1 MKENSK
7 KDWKLFQAKV
17 PEWQERYMEELIK
30 SYITLF
36 NSPGY
41 ASDHFWELEKRIR
54 EDRKHPGV
62 KMQLQ
67 KSEMAWDA
75 VSLLQLGVIT
85 MDDLNEFSVDF
96 VDTVKLILER
106 RRDW

>member
-1 MKENSK
+1 MKDISK

-17 PEWQERYMEELIK
+17 PEWQERYMEQLIK
-30 SYITLF
+30 SYIILL

-41 ASDHFWELEKRIR
+41 ASEHFWELEKRVR

-62 KMQLQ
+62 KMQIN
-67 KSEMAWDA
+67 KSEVAWDC

-85 MDDLNEFSVDF
+85 MDDLNGFSEDF
-96 VDTVKLILER
+96 VDTVKLILEKR
-106 RRDW
+106 SDW

>member
-30 SYITLF
+30 SYITLL

-96 VDTVKLILER
+96 VDTAKLILER
-106 RRDW
+106 RKEW

>member
-1 MKENSK
+1 MKDISK

-17 PEWQERYMEELIK
+17 PEWQERYMEQLEK
-30 SYITLF
+30 SYITLL

-41 ASDHFWELEKRIR
+41 ASEHFWELEKRIR

-67 KSEMAWDA
+67 KSEMAWDT
-75 VSLLQLGVIT
+75 VSLLQHGVIT

-106 RRDW
+106 RKEW

>member
-30 SYITLF
+30 SYITLL

-67 KSEMAWDA
+67 KPEMAWDA

>member
-30 SYITLF
+30 SYITLL

-85 MDDLNEFSVDF
+85 MDDLNELSVDF

>member
-30 SYITLF
+30 SYITLL

-67 KSEMAWDA
+67 KSEMAWDT

>member
-17 PEWQERYMEELIK
+17 PEWQERYMEQLIK
-30 SYITLF
+30 SYIILLT
-36 NSPGY
+36 SPGY

>member
-1 MKENSK
+1 
-7 KDWKLFQAKV
+7 
-17 PEWQERYMEELIK
+17 
-30 SYITLF
+30 
-36 NSPGY
+36 
-41 ASDHFWELEKRIR
+41 
-54 EDRKHPGV
+54 
-62 KMQLQ
+62 MQLQ

>member
-17 PEWQERYMEELIK
+17 PEWQERYMEQLIK
-30 SYITLF
+30 SYITLL

-67 KSEMAWDA
+67 KSDMAWDT

>member
-30 SYITLF
+30 SYITLL

-106 RRDW
+106 RRD

>member
-30 SYITLF
+30 SYITLL

-67 KSEMAWDA
+67 KSDMAWDT